1 LIPHVNYINSANIK
15 VSAQH
20 TCMYQFYF
28 KSFPSLWICCWTI
41 HSWYF
46 KLLINWKNIF
56 VAICTCCIYYTSSP
70 KLSISNCTE
79 NILMVPHLI
88 QRCTEENWFV
98 LIFCMYMH
106 KDMTEW
112 WISQCGHCDLNLG
125 WQLHICYFL
134 YHECCL
140 CPIGLSILY

>member
-1 LIPHVNYINSANIK
+1 
-15 VSAQH
+15 
-20 TCMYQFYF
+20 M
-28 KSFPSLWICCWTI
+28 
-41 HSWYF
+41 
-46 KLLINWKNIF
+46 
-56 VAICTCCIYYTSSP
+56 AICTCCIYYTSSP

-125 WQLHICYFL
+125 WQLQICYFL

-140 CPIGLSILY
+140 CPNWPFYSVLASFYLIDVCVKTWKYATYQNEVAVTLTLEIKINIFFYHW